1 MLLDHAS
8 VSTFTAESD
17 GVRSLDLS
25 QRRAP
30 TASSGALMLGVDVP
44 RAGVE
49 VVHDQQFC
57 IDRPKG
63 SGDYLFLHFLTP
75 INIRSV
81 TGVAVAPAG
90 SCMLYAPGF
99 HQWYRGHQ
107 AGFRHHWFH
116 FDGVHADDL
125 VARFGVPV
133 NTVLQPGSLDFVPAL
148 ISDMCRERARR
159 EDWAVES
166 RGLLVAEL
174 LLNLARRCRQ
184 PHEER
189 LTPHQVE
196 LLERFRDLRL
206 RVHEELHRRWTVGD
220 MATQVHLS
228 ESRFATLFTGFFN
241 VSPTEDLIRA
251 RIDKARWLLT
261 NTSLAVKQVAAQSGF
276 PNLHYFSRLFHRRV
290 GCAPRDYY
298 RRFVANAGT
307 EVVPLRFD
315 ARAG

>member
-1 MLLDHAS
+1 MPLDHQAMM
-8 VSTFTAESD
+8 TFPSGCES
-17 GVRSLDLS
+17 GCTLEL
-25 QRRAP
+25 AP
-30 TASSGALMLGVDVP
+30 APRGPRPGALVLALDVP

-49 VVHDQQFC
+49 ITHDQKFC
-57 IDRPKG
+57 IDRPAG

-75 INIRSV
+75 IEIRSV
-81 TGVAVAPAG
+81 SGVAVAPAG

-99 HQWYRGHQ
+99 HQWYRGHR

-116 FDGVHADDL
+116 FGGEQADAL
-125 VARFGVPV
+125 VQRFGVPV
-133 NTVLQPGSLDFVPAL
+133 NSVQQLGSLDFVPAL

-159 EDWAVES
+159 EDHAEEA
-166 RGLLVAEL
+166 RALLVAEL
-174 LLNLARRCRQ
+174 LLNLARRIRQ
-184 PHEER
+184 PHEVR
-189 LTPHQVE
+189 MSPHQVE

-220 MATQVHLS
+220 MAAQVHLS
-228 ESRFATLFTGFFN
+228 ESRFATLFTTFFK
-241 VSPTEDLIRA
+241 VSPTEDLICA

-276 PNLHYFSRLFHRRV
+276 PNLHYFSRLFHRRA

-298 RRFVANAGT
+298 RRFVANAGS